1 MVINPKKFRRRSF
14 RLRDYDYGQPGFYY
28 ITICTKDRKAMLGN
42 VVNGE
47 MYLNNAGSVAQSVWL
62 SLPQRFSHVKLDQ
75 YIVMPNHL
83 HGIIELVESET
94 NRIIPTQPIATPFNH
109 PAFASAQF
117 IAPTTTKVDSM
128 DRTAPLGEIVRAFKA
143 ATIRLI
149 RTMIRPDFAWQADYY
164 DHIVR
169 NDKDLDR
176 IRTYILNNPTRWEEG
191 RFYELSS

>member
-14 RLRDYDYGQPGFYY
+14 RLQDYDYGQPGFYY
-28 ITICTKDRKAMLGN
+28 ITICTEDRKAMLGN

-47 MYLNNAGSVAQSVWL
+47 MCLNNAGSVAQSVWL

-94 NRIIPTQPIATPFNH
+94 NRTIPTQPITTPINH
-109 PAFASAQF
+109 PAFAAAQF
-117 IAPTTTKVDSM
+117 ITPTTTKVDSM
-128 DRTAPLGEIVRAFKA
+128 DRTVPLGEIVRTFKA

-149 RTMIRPDFAWQADYY
+149 RTMIKPDFAWQADYY

-176 IRTYILNNPTRWEEG
+176 IRTYILDNPTRWEED
-191 RFYELSS
+191 RFYELPS

>member
-14 RLRDYDYGQPGFYY
+14 RLQDYDYGQPGFYY

-47 MYLNNAGSVAQSVWL
+47 MCMN
-62 SLPQRFSHVKLDQ
+62 KLDQ
-75 YIVMPNHL
+75 HIVMPNHL

-94 NRIIPTQPIATPFNH
+94 NRIIPTQPIATPINH
-109 PAFASAQF
+109 PAFAAAQF
-117 IAPTTTKVDSM
+117 IAPTTTIVDSM
-128 DRTAPLGEIVRAFKA
+128 DRTAPLGEIVRTFKA

-149 RTMIRPDFAWQADYY
+149 LTMIKSDFAWQADYY

-176 IRTYILNNPTRWEEG
+176 IRTYILNNPTRWEED
-191 RFYELSS
+191 RFYELPS